1 MGCGGLSV
9 MEGTGTL
16 GMPLWCAGSFATNMK
31 VSIQT
36 HNFHFHEARIMFI
49 LVVFI
54 VFIKSLWIHRQQ
66 CVDGESR
73 FYSV

>member
-36 HNFHFHEARIMFI
+36 HNSHFHKARMFF
-49 LVVFI
+49 LVVPLHSSKVYAFM
-54 VFIKSLWIHRQQ
+54 
-66 CVDGESR
+66 DN
-73 FYSV
+73 SV